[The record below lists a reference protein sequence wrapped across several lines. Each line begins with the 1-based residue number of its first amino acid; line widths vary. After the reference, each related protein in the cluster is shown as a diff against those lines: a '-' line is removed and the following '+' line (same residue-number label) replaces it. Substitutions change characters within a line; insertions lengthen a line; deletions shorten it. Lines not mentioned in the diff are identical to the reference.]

1 MKKII
6 IVLVAIIVIV
16 LGYILIRG
24 NTFGPY
30 LPPTPGSARTITV
43 SQASNENGLIQ
54 QLLASWKTTQSA
66 FSVKAGESG
75 TYNLPDK
82 IQFIS
87 ADTILVHYDDG
98 LVDHISVL
106 QFKNDIFTE
115 LKNIGVMSTMPL
127 DQWQT
132 LISTYGNVNYPFS
145 NYQSSDYKT
154 FVKVSRNIFVK

>member
-1 MKKII
+1 MKKILFVI
-6 IVLVAIIVIV
+6 LLVVVVIV
-16 LGYILIRG
+16 GYFLIKSA
-24 NTFGPY
+24 FYPY
-30 LPPTPGSARTITV
+30 PPERPAPESQVQTV
-43 SQASNENGLIQ
+43 SQSSNENGLIQ
-54 QLLASWKTTQSA
+54 QLLASWKSTQSA

-87 ADTILVHYDDG
+87 TDTMLVHYDDG

-106 QFKNDIFTE
+106 QLKNDIFTE
-115 LKNIGVMSTMPL
+115 LKNVGVMSTMPL

-132 LISTYGNVNYPFS
+132 LVSTYGDVNYPFS

-154 FVKVSRNIFVK
+154 FVKVSGNIFVR